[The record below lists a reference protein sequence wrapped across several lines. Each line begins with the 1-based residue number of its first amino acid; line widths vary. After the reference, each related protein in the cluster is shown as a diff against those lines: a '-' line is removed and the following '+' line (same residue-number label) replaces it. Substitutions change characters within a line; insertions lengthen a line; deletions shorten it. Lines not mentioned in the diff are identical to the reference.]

1 MSHNRDCKQAGR
13 VRATPLIAI
22 AALAALSAGA
32 WWWQHRTPPTTEAAN
47 AGNAARPA
55 SAPATGGPVSVE
67 LGRVQAMSL
76 EDDTQAVGTL
86 RAQASVL
93 LKPEVSG
100 RVVKIGFAD
109 GQRVRKGQVLVQLD
123 DSLQAAQLQQAE
135 AQAAIAR
142 TQLQRNRELLAQS
155 FVSASVVDQAQAAV
169 QVADAQ
175 VALSRAQLERMRL
188 VAPFD
193 GMAGIRTVNLGDY
206 VKDGTELVSLEDASA
221 MWVDFRL
228 PERDVPRLRIGQPV
242 EVALD
247 ALPGQPLKARVEASD
262 ALLDVNG
269 RSLLVRARLMGNTS
283 MLRSGLFA
291 RVRLVFAAR
300 PQALMVPEEALV
312 PQGGKQF
319 VIKAVDG
326 PNGLVAQKIE
336 ARLGLRQP
344 GRVELLEGVKP
355 GDRVVTA
362 GHTRLT
368 RGDGQALKVVEVTG
382 GAPAGPAPSA
392 ALR

>member
-1 MSHNRDCKQAGR
+1 MTPINEAKQGGR
-13 VRATPLIAI
+13 ISATPLIAI
-22 AALAALSAGA
+22 AALAALSVGA
-32 WWWQHRTPPTTEAAN
+32 WWWQHRTPAATTEVAGAAK
-47 AGNAARPA
+47 AS
-55 SAPATGGPVSVE
+55 SAPAAGGPVTVE
-67 LGRVQAMSL
+67 LGRVQAMAL
-76 EDDTQAVGTL
+76 EDSTQAVGTL
-86 RAQASVL
+86 RAQQSVL

-109 GQRVRKGQVLVQLD
+109 GQRVRKGQVLIQLD

-155 FVSASVVDQAQAAV
+155 FVSASVVDQAQAAL

-188 VAPFD
+188 LAPFD
-193 GMAGIRTVNLGDY
+193 GVAGIRTVNLGDY
-206 VKDGTELVSLEDASA
+206 VKDGAELVSLEDASV

-228 PERDVPRLRIGQPV
+228 PERDVPRLRRGQPV
-242 EVALD
+242 EVTLD
-247 ALPGQPLKARVEASD
+247 ALPGQQLKAQVEASD

-269 RSLLVRARLMGNTS
+269 RSLLVRARLNGNTS
-283 MLRSGLFA
+283 SLRSGLFA

-300 PQALMVPEEALV
+300 QQALMVPEEALV

-319 VIKAVDG
+319 VIKAVES

-344 GRVELLEGVKP
+344 GRVELLGGVKQ
-355 GDRVVTA
+355 GDQVVTA
-362 GHTRLT
+362 GHARLN
-368 RGDGQALKVVEVTG
+368 RGDGQPLKAVEVASG
-382 GAPAGPAPSA
+382 GPAGPAPST